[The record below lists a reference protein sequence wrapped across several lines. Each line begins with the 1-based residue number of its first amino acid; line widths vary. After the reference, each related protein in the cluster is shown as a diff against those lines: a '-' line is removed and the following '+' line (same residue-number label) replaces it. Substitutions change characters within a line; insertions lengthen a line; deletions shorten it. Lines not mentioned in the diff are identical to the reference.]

1 MAISVSSDNRTFQRN
16 GKHFFYLADTCWSAF
31 TNITLEEWE
40 YYLELRRQQGFNVI
54 QINALPQ
61 WDASGT
67 ELNCYPFPEACR
79 SFL

>member
-40 YYLELRRQQGFNVI
+40 YYLELRRQ
-54 QINALPQ
+54 
-61 WDASGT
+61 
-67 ELNCYPFPEACR
+67 
-79 SFL
+79 